1 MDYKF
6 KIGDRVRRTPFK
18 VTVAKSSL
26 GGYENSEHD
35 IETTTYS
42 ARGCAG
48 TVKTLREETT
58 LAAQESRSKAIML
71 LVQWD
76 NGTLSY
82 HGTDAIEA
90 SA

>member
-6 KIGDRVRRTPFK
+6 KVNDRVRRTPFNI
-18 VTVAKSSL
+18 TVAKNNPGAYDSAD
-26 GGYENSEHD
+26 HD

-42 ARGCAG
+42 TRGCVG

-58 LAAQESRSKAIML
+58 LAAQESKSKSIMFM
-71 LVQWD
+71 VQWD

-82 HGTDAIEA
+82 HGPDALE
-90 SA
+90 SAA